1 MAPSFLP
8 PDSHI
13 HIIARAVLL
22 QGERIIL
29 CRLKGGDYF
38 FLPGGHVEDGEAVR
52 AALLRELHEEIGP
65 NNYAVG
71 PLIGACENVFP
82 AKDDLIKHEINFVF
96 RVDVPEGAV
105 IASREDHIEL
115 ISVPQSDLV
124 NYDLR
129 PADLKKALIQWLED
143 GEPFFEE
150 SA

>member
-1 MAPSFLP
+1 MALSFLP

-13 HIIARAVLL
+13 HIIARAVLT
-22 QGERIIL
+22 QGKKIVL
-29 CRLKGGDYF
+29 CRMKGHDYF
-38 FLPGGHVEDGEAVR
+38 FLPGGHVEDGEPTR

-65 NNYAVG
+65 GDYNIWSFVG
-71 PLIGACENVFP
+71 ICENVFP

-105 IASREDHIEL
+105 IASREDHIEFF
-115 ISVPQSDLV
+115 SVPQSDLAE
-124 NYDLR
+124 YDLR
-129 PADLKKALIQWLED
+129 PAELKKALIQWLED